1 MAIQLYNSN
10 YKKLL
15 LKQLLKWNSIPTAVI
30 SDSMNRQNVMAS
42 RISALLP
49 GKMVG
54 QARTVSVI
62 AGDNGAIHASMNL
75 LGSNDVLVIDG
86 GAYKERALW
95 GGILNTLAIQ
105 RNISGV
111 VIDGAIRDID
121 ELIGMGLPIFFS
133 SVTPAG
139 PHKGWG
145 GTIGTQVSCG
155 GVSVSPSDI
164 VVGDGDGV
172 VIIPI
177 QQAPRV
183 LQAALTRLRFE
194 EMLIKKIKLGEDLT
208 GVFDYPKIEA
218 INN

>member
-10 YKKLL
+10 YKKLP

-121 ELIGMGLPIFFS
+121 ELIGNASKAKKELDWKPKCTFKELVKMMIEHDMDFFKS
-133 SVTPAG
+133 
-139 PHKGWG
+139 
-145 GTIGTQVSCG
+145 
-155 GVSVSPSDI
+155 
-164 VVGDGDGV
+164 
-172 VIIPI
+172 
-177 QQAPRV
+177 
-183 LQAALTRLRFE
+183 
-194 EMLIKKIKLGEDLT
+194 KIDPFK
-208 GVFDYPKIEA
+208 
-218 INN
+218 NQ